1 MLISDNQI
9 NPTAWEVSKIE
20 DLSPRG
26 ITIVTLKQDVFNEN
40 IDNKELMIAD
50 YYKSNITP
58 EDQDDIATHQ
68 HMTIKYSMAPTVKV
82 GGSYKTFSV
91 ESEYGIDKDAI
102 TWTIEGLDDEDYS
115 SIMQND
121 YCKIKISK
129 NYDLI
134 GKVFKLNLFYR
145 QVLKDTVQI
154 EVIGL

>member
-40 IDNKELMIAD
+40 TDNKELMIAD
-50 YYKSNITP
+50 YYKSNIIP
-58 EDQDDIATHQ
+58 EDQDDIMSHQ
-68 HMTIKYSMAPTVKV
+68 HMTIKYSMDPTVKV

-91 ESEYGIDKDAI
+91 ESECEIDKDAV
-102 TWTIEGLDDEDYS
+102 TWTVEGLDDEDYS
-115 SIMQND
+115 SIVQD
-121 YCKIKISK
+121 GYCKIKINK

-145 QVLKDTVQI
+145 QVLKDTAQI